1 MSSKENNA
9 SVWVVSRE
17 YAGFA
22 EAGGVKNV
30 VKSLAEA
37 AADYGFAVTVF
48 LPHYGNNSEVL
59 DNCTGEVNIR
69 VGDTSHLV
77 RYFELIRKI

>member
-1 MSSKENNA
+1 M
-9 SVWVVSRE
+9 VSRE

-37 AADYGFAVTVF
+37 AADY
-48 LPHYGNNSEVL
+48 
-59 DNCTGEVNIR
+59 
-69 VGDTSHLV
+69 
-77 RYFELIRKI
+77 